1 MMLSLLFACTST
13 SEQKKNIPSVSSP
26 VEPQELCDFE
36 QKKGDCIEKNI
47 RVIGT
52 IPKMVYSHPIIS
64 SPSGIDSIQ
73 SYLDLEDQQLIILS
87 ENSWECSGKVEVIG
101 VLQEIDMGGPE
112 GTRNSYRNYYISQ
125 STIRCF

>member
-1 MMLSLLFACTST
+1 MLLFLFACAST
-13 SEQKKNIPSVSSP
+13 SAQKKNMPSVSSP
-26 VEPQELCDFE
+26 VESQELCDFE

-47 RVIGT
+47 RVVGT

-64 SPSGIDSIQ
+64 SPSGMDSVQ

-87 ENSWECSGKVEVIG
+87 ETSWECSGKVEVIG
-101 VLQEIDMGGPE
+101 VLQEIDMGGSE